1 MWSSFKSHIGF
12 GGDSDDED
20 LANAEIDEELKAA
33 MDIPLYND
41 EAKYFL
47 ADYHQIRSLPFK
59 NVRSFTVNLDLSPKE
74 RWAEVIEAHK
84 EVMPRVKSYLE
95 VGAVDSTL
103 QKKILSR

>member
-59 NVRSFTVNLDLSPKE
+59 NVRLAK
-74 RWAEVIEAHK
+74 R
-84 EVMPRVKSYLE
+84 
-95 VGAVDSTL
+95 STL
-103 QKKILSR
+103 FQLLEGVPPLVLSRALHG